1 MQTSL
6 KMQSCFLS
14 LSLPA
19 FLQANIQDWTS
30 SFLFDYILRNIT
42 TQSPVCITYYMLLIL
57 LTFHVNHAKYND
69 STSSIC
75 VCSKSSLAVV
85 HSSPVTDI
93 RAKIQLPKLE
103 NANVRSTTTP
113 SCRKSILEI
122 VDCSVKTELGP
133 ALTTEPSSYI
143 YKV

>member
-1 MQTSL
+1 MKLMFQMYYDKYIDSHSSL
-6 KMQSCFLS
+6 
-14 LSLPA
+14 
-19 FLQANIQDWTS
+19 
-30 SFLFDYILRNIT
+30 
-42 TQSPVCITYYMLLIL
+42 CIG
-57 LTFHVNHAKYND
+57 
-69 STSSIC
+69 
-75 VCSKSSLAVV
+75 SKSSLAVV

>member
-1 MQTSL
+1 MIYYVKLFLKNEGKEEEGDATS
-6 KMQSCFLS
+6 QHSRLS
-14 LSLPA
+14 VQL
-19 FLQANIQDWTS
+19 I
-30 SFLFDYILRNIT
+30 
-42 TQSPVCITYYMLLIL
+42 MLLIL
-57 LTFHVNHAKYND
+57 LMFHVNQAKYID
-69 STSSIC
+69 RTSSIC

-143 YKV
+143 YKVDE

>member
-1 MQTSL
+1 
-6 KMQSCFLS
+6 
-14 LSLPA
+14 
-19 FLQANIQDWTS
+19 
-30 SFLFDYILRNIT
+30 
-42 TQSPVCITYYMLLIL
+42 MLLIL

-143 YKV
+143 YKVDE

>member
-1 MQTSL
+1 MIYYVKLFLKNEGKEEEGDATS
-6 KMQSCFLS
+6 QHSRLS
-14 LSLPA
+14 VQL
-19 FLQANIQDWTS
+19 I
-30 SFLFDYILRNIT
+30 
-42 TQSPVCITYYMLLIL
+42 MLLIL
-57 LTFHVNHAKYND
+57 LMFHVNQAKYID
-69 STSSIC
+69 RTSSIC

-143 YKV
+143 YRV